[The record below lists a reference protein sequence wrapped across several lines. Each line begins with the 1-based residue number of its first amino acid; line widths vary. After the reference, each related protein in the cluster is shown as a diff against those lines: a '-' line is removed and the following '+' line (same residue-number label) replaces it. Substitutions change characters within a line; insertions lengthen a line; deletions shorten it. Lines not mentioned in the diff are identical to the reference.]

1 MQGLPSVMNHNFS
14 RIPMPTLQRST
25 FDRSHGYKT
34 NIDADYLYP
43 IYVDEVLPGDTF
55 NLQTTVVARL
65 ATLEVPLMD
74 NIFLDVHH
82 FYCPTRI
89 LWENWERFNGA
100 KDDPADS
107 IDFTLPQF
115 GYDPTIAFSPKG
127 LADYFGI
134 PPGIDFG
141 ELNPIHS
148 LVHRMYRRVWN
159 EWYRDQNLQDS
170 VTSPIDDGPDD
181 YSTMDTLLKR
191 GKRHDYF
198 TSCLPWPQKG
208 DNITLPLGTTAPVI
222 GDGTTMGFYDGTT
235 HMGLQYTAAGGF
247 NGTLSVAAG
256 SLNDAVGSATNA
268 TPSGAAT
275 LGLSTIAANSG
286 VFADLS
292 SAVAAT
298 LNDLRDAFAAQ
309 HILEAD
315 ARGGTR
321 YVEQMRTRWKVTI
334 PDARLQ
340 RPEYL
345 GGSSQRLDMNVV
357 AQNSAPTA
365 ANAQGNLAA
374 YGQFHSRSGYNHSFL
389 EHGYVLTLVN
399 IRHDITYQQGVNR
412 MWSRLTRYDFYMP
425 ELAHLGEQPVYN
437 REIYAQGDG
446 VGAAGFEDQDVFGY
460 QERWAEYRY
469 YPSVVTADLRS
480 TASTSLDVWHLA
492 DEYVSLPALNNA
504 WIQSSNN
511 INRAIAVQSAG
522 PYTGTQFILD
532 SYHKLLCTRPMP
544 VYSIPGLDRL

>member
-1 MQGLPSVMNHNFS
+1 MRGLPSIMNHAFS
-14 RIPMPTLQRST
+14 RIPPPSLQRST
-25 FDRSHGYKT
+25 FDRSHGHKT
-34 NIDADYLYP
+34 TIDPGFLYP

-55 NLQTTVVARL
+55 NMQTTIVARL
-65 ATLEVPLMD
+65 ATLEVPMMD
-74 NIFLDVHH
+74 NMHIDVHH

-89 LWENWERFNGA
+89 LWDNWERFNGA

-115 GYDPTIAFSPKG
+115 SYDPTFSFDPNG
-127 LADYFGI
+127 LADYLGI
-134 PPGIDFG
+134 PPGISYG
-141 ELNPIHS
+141 EQNPIHS

-170 VTSPIDDGPDD
+170 VESPTDDGPDLPEV
-181 YSTMDTLLKR
+181 MDVVLKR

-208 DNITLPLGTTAPVI
+208 DNITIPLGTTAPVL
-222 GDGTTMGFYDGTT
+222 GDGTAMGFYDGTT

-247 NGTLSVAAG
+247 NGTLSVAAD
-256 SLNDAVGSATNA
+256 SLNDPVGQATNT
-268 TPSGAAT
+268 TPSGGAT
-275 LGLSTIAANSG
+275 LGLSTIAANTG
-286 VFADLS
+286 VYADLS

-298 LNDLRDAFAAQ
+298 LADLRDAFATQ

-345 GGSSQRLDMNVV
+345 GGSSQRLDTNVV
-357 AQNSAPTA
+357 PQNSASA
-365 ANAQGNLAA
+365 ATPQGNLAA
-374 YGQFHSRSGYNHSFL
+374 YGQFHSRSGWNHSFL
-389 EHGYVLTLVN
+389 EHGYILTLVSV
-399 IRHDITYQQGVNR
+399 RADITYQQGINR

-437 REIYAQGDG
+437 REIYVQGDG
-446 VGAAGFEDQDVFGY
+446 VGDPGEEDQDVFGY

-469 YPSVVTADLRS
+469 KPSTVSGFMRS
-480 TASTSLDVWHLA
+480 SHAESVDFWHLA
-492 DEYVSLPALNNA
+492 LDFSALPALNDDF
-504 WIQSSNN
+504 IKDTPP
-511 INRAIAVQSAG
+511 IDRVLAV
-522 PYTGTQFILD
+522 PGTPENPVPTIILD
-532 SYHKLLCTRPMP
+532 SYHKLKCTRPMP